1 VSGIRAVRP
10 DEPAP
15 AADGRGG
22 TSAPRAPCNPEAS
35 TLRLSPQA
43 RLVTFW
49 ACVALAGLFLWAVR
63 GILQPFVIALVL
75 VYLLNPLV
83 AQITRRARLPR
94 WVAVSGVYL
103 VLVLLLAWGA
113 LVVLPGA
120 AAEAREL
127 ATMLPRVLVRLRAE
141 LGPDRLLPI
150 PGAEVSLPP
159 VADEITRS
167 VAGLVGAASRSL
179 VGLALHTVET
189 LLKGLLALSAAFY
202 LLLGADRLERGVRNL
217 IPPRYRAE
225 LGPVVR
231 DIDRV
236 LGRFVRGEVV
246 LIAVM
251 SAATWLALSLLGI
264 RYALL
269 LGLLAGV
276 LELIPLIGPVVA
288 AVPAVGLAL
297 LQPSPFG
304 WSPLVNAAVVAL
316 VYFVLRHAED
326 YFVIPTVIGR
336 AVELHPVLAMFAA
349 LSGAA
354 LGGVLGIFLGIPTAA
369 ALRVVARYVYRKL
382 VEGPAPAPEVE
393 AVPEVE
399 PEPAPEPAA
408 VAEPEPAI
416 WARRNEP
423 RRSA

>member
-1 VSGIRAVRP
+1 
-10 DEPAP
+10 
-15 AADGRGG
+15 
-22 TSAPRAPCNPEAS
+22 
-35 TLRLSPQA
+35 LRLSPQA
-43 RLVTFW
+43 RLAAFW
-49 ACVALAGLFLWAVR
+49 ACVVVAGLFLWAVR

-94 WVAVSGVYL
+94 WVAVAGVYL

-127 ATMLPRVLVRLRAE
+127 ATMLPRVLLRLRAE

-150 PGAEVSLPP
+150 PGMEVSLPP
-159 VADEITRS
+159 IADEITRS
-167 VAGLVGAASRSL
+167 AAGMVGAASRSL

-189 LLKGLLALSAAFY
+189 LLKLLLALSAAFY

-217 IPPRYRAE
+217 VPSRFRAE

-231 DIDRV
+231 DIDKV

-251 SAATWLALSLLGI
+251 SGATWLALSLLGI
-264 RYALL
+264 PYALL
-269 LGLLAGV
+269 LGLLAGL

-288 AVPAVGLAL
+288 AVPAVALAL

-304 WSPLVNAAVVAL
+304 WSPLVNAGAVAL
-316 VYFVLRHAED
+316 TYFVLRHAED
-326 YFVIPTVIGR
+326 YFVIPTVMGR
-336 AVELHPVLAMFAA
+336 VVELHPVLAMFAA

-354 LGGVLGIFLGIPTAA
+354 LGGVLGMFLGIPTAA

-382 VEGPAPAPEVE
+382 VEAPLPAPEAEPAAVEAEPAAPEAEPAPAPS
-393 AVPEVE
+393 
-399 PEPAPEPAA
+399 
-408 VAEPEPAI
+408 I
-416 WARRNEP
+416 WAPRPGP